1 MKSGN
6 LFFKLCICVLS
17 LCAFQLNVLSQINPQ
32 IWGKA
37 PYVSPEVHA
46 DHSVTFRISTPAA
59 KEVLLSA
66 SWLSG
71 KNNKMTKDSTGMWS
85 ITVDPLEPELYGYS
99 FLVDG
104 LKVLDPANLQMKR
117 DYVILENLFLIPGK
131 QADLYA
137 VNNINHGTLS
147 KVWYDSKTLGIKR
160 RLSVYTPYGYEGGK
174 DNYPV
179 LYLLHGMGGDENA
192 WSELGRSCQILD
204 NLIAQGK
211 IKPMIVVMPNGHIN
225 QQAAA
230 GDGPAGFIRPEFGAD
245 VFNGQFEKS
254 FMPDIVSFIES
265 HFRAKA
271 DKANRAIAGLSM
283 GGMHTLTI
291 TNMNP
296 GKFDYIGLFSPATPS
311 TIDSRNEN
319 SEFYNQVDSEASLK
333 ALNKS
338 GYKVYWIGCGKDDF
352 LYQNLTSF
360 IKTLDNNQLKYTYRE
375 SSGGHTWENWR
386 LYLSEF
392 TPLLFK

>member
-1 MKSGN
+1 
-6 LFFKLCICVLS
+6 
-17 LCAFQLNVLSQINPQ
+17 
-32 IWGKA
+32 
-37 PYVSPEVHA
+37 
-46 DHSVTFRISTPAA
+46 
-59 KEVLLSA
+59 
-66 SWLSG
+66 
-71 KNNKMTKDSTGMWS
+71 MTKDSTGMWS

-104 LKVLDPANLQMKR
+104 LKVLDPANLQIKR

-137 VNNINHGTLS
+137 VNDINHGTLS

-179 LYLLHGMGGDENA
+179 LYLLHGVGGDENA
-192 WSELGRSCQILD
+192 WPELGRACQILD

-211 IKPMIVVMPNGHIN
+211 VKPMIVVMPNGHVN

-230 GDGPAGFIRPEFGAD
+230 GDGPAGFIRPAFGAD

-265 HFRAKA
+265 HFRAKT
-271 DKANRAIAGLSM
+271 DKTNRAIAGLSM

-291 TNMNP
+291 ANMNP
-296 GKFDYIGLFSPATPS
+296 GKFDYIGLFSPATPP
-311 TIDSRNEN
+311 TLDNRNGN
-319 SEFYNQVDSEASLK
+319 SEFYNQVDSETSLK
-333 ALNKS
+333 ALKKS

-352 LYQNLTSF
+352 LYQNLATF
-360 IKTLDNNQLKYTYRE
+360 KKALDNNQLKYTYRE
-375 SSGGHTWENWR
+375 STGGHTWENWR

-392 TPLLFK
+392 TPLLFR